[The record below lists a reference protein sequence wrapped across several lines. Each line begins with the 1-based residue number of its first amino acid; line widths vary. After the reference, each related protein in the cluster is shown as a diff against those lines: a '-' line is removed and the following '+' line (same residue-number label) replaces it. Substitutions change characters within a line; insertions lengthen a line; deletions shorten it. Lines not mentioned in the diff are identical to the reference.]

1 MPAGKPQ
8 RARFGAS
15 SAHAGGTPLASAEC
29 RGGGK
34 HGADGSVHAQ
44 LGTRTVD
51 MVAGGAGGAVDG
63 LPGRHRVRRPLR
75 RNKK

>member
-15 SAHAGGTPLASAEC
+15 SAHAGTPLASAEC

-63 LPGRHRVRRPLR
+63 LLGRHRVRRPLW